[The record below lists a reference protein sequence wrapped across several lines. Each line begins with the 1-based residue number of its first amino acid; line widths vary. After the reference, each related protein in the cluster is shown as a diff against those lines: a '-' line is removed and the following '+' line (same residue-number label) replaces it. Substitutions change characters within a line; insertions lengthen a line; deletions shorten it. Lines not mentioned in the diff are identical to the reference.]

1 MSIFISS
8 FQKLFSYLQHLTILL
23 IKIVDKVMNN
33 MVMKETDNEN
43 LILEAAEAEFLEKGY
58 GKSRTT
64 EIAKRAGVNHAMLHY
79 YFRTKE
85 NLFEVV
91 FQRKARLM
99 SEVLLFSFNQ
109 NLPFFEKVKKGIAD
123 HFDLVA
129 ANSQL
134 PNFIFNEILHDEKLK
149 EIFVNVIKEKANI
162 VLNNLKQEIDDEV
175 SKGTIRYIDAY
186 DLLLSIVSMNIF
198 PFIGKPLVSG
208 VLGLDEKQFILF
220 MEHRKQMN
228 IEIILN
234 QLRV

>member
-1 MSIFISS
+1 M
-8 FQKLFSYLQHLTILL
+8 L
-23 IKIVDKVMNN
+23 IK
-33 MVMKETDNEN
+33 ETENER

-91 FQRKARLM
+91 FQKKAKLM
-99 SEVLLFSFNQ
+99 SEVLFFTFEQ
-109 NLPFFEKVKKGIAD
+109 ELPFLDKIKKGISE

-134 PNFIFNEILHDEKLK
+134 PNFIFNEISQDENLKKVLVGILKAKADLLIAKLK
-149 EIFVNVIKEKANI
+149 EEMKKE
-162 VLNNLKQEIDDEV
+162 VE
-175 SKGTIRYIDAY
+175 KGTIRYMEPY
-186 DLLLSIVSMNIF
+186 DLLLSIVSLNIF
-198 PFIGKPLVSG
+198 PFISKPLVSG
-208 VLGLDEKQFILF
+208 ILKLHEEKEISQFL
-220 MEHRKQMN
+220 EHRKQMN

-234 QLRV
+234 QLKV